1 MIRFD
6 REICRDL
13 GIALHREWLETNG
26 IGGFASSTIIGLN
39 TRRYHGL
46 LAAALNP
53 PSERMVLLAKLEE
66 VLIVDGRRYE
76 LSANQYPGVI
86 HPKGQEFQQSFAL
99 DPFPVFTWLVEDLE
113 LRKSVFLI
121 QGENGVVV
129 QYFLRAQGGAARRD
143 CHLEVRPLIA
153 YRDYHQ
159 LTHENPVLNMLVTSS
174 AGLACVQPY
183 ASLPPLYFAH
193 DAERI
198 ECLSRWYYDFE
209 YERERDR
216 GLDYREDLFN
226 PCALTFDLRE
236 STQASVVAS
245 IKQHAASEAGELRQ
259 AETARRKELGNGFP
273 AAAGQFIV
281 ERGKGN
287 TIIAGYPWFEDWGRD
302 TMISLPGLT
311 LATGRPGIAKG
322 ILLEWSRFVDRGM
335 LPNRFPDA
343 GSKPDYNVEYN
354 TADAALWFF
363 EAIRAVIEH
372 TGDYSFVSNELHEIL
387 ADIVAWHRRGT
398 RYGIRV
404 DTDGLLTTGAPG
416 VQLTWMDAKVR
427 DWVVTP
433 RRGKPVEIQALW
445 YNALRIMA
453 DLSAR
458 AGRPGPYAEMAE
470 AAKHAF
476 VAQFWNESA
485 GCLYDVIEGDRRDSA
500 IRPNQVLALSLKYRM
515 PYAWQA
521 RSILEVV
528 ERELLTPFGLRTL
541 APGDPNYRGR
551 YEGDVTSRDGAYHQ
565 GTVWPWLIG
574 PFIEAYLKERENSED
589 ARQQARRWLE
599 PLRQFRESDGVGQI
613 PEIFDGDAPHRP
625 GGCTAQAWS
634 VAEVLRA
641 SNLAAGI
648 TS

>member
-1 MIRFD
+1 MIHFD

-13 GIALHREWLETNG
+13 GIALRREWLETNG
-26 IGGFASSTIIGLN
+26 IGGFASSTIVGLN

-46 LAAALNP
+46 LTAALNP

-66 VLIVDGRRYE
+66 VLVVDGRRYE

-113 LRKSVFLI
+113 LRKSVFMI
-121 QGENGVVV
+121 QGENAVVA

-143 CHLEVRPLIA
+143 CRLEVRPLIA

-174 AGLACVQPY
+174 TGLACIQPY
-183 ASLPPLYFAH
+183 ASLPALYFAH
-193 DAERI
+193 DAEQI

-226 PCALTFDLRE
+226 PFALTFDLRE
-236 STQASVVAS
+236 YTQASVVAS
-245 IKQHAASEAGELRQ
+245 VKKHAASETGELRR
-259 AETARRKELGNGFP
+259 AEMGRRKALGDGFV
-273 AAAGQFIV
+273 AAASQFIV
-281 ERGKGN
+281 ERGQGS

-311 LATGRPGIAKG
+311 LATGRPEIAKG

-343 GSKPDYNVEYN
+343 GSKPDYNKEYN

-372 TGDYSFVSNELHEIL
+372 AGDYSFVSDGLYGIL
-387 ADIVAWHRRGT
+387 ADIVAWHQRGT
-398 RYGIRV
+398 RYGIHV
-404 DTDGLLTTGAPG
+404 DADGLLATGAPG

-427 DWVVTP
+427 DLVVTP
-433 RRGKPVEIQALW
+433 RRGKPVEVQALW
-445 YNALRIMA
+445 YNALRIME

-458 AGRPGPYAEMAE
+458 RDRPGPYGEMAE

-485 GCLYDVIEGDRRDSA
+485 GCLYDVIDGDRRDSA
-500 IRPNQVLALSLKYRM
+500 IRPNQILALSLKYRM
-515 PYAWQA
+515 PYDWQA
-521 RSILEVV
+521 KSILEVV

-551 YEGDVTSRDGAYHQ
+551 YEGDTTSRDGAYHQ

-574 PFIEAYLKERENSED
+574 PFIAAYLEGHRHGPD
-589 ARQQARRWLE
+589 AVGRARTWLE
-599 PLRQFRESDGVGQI
+599 PLRQFREGAGVGQI
-613 PEIFDGDAPHRP
+613 PEIFDGDPPHQPR
-625 GGCTAQAWS
+625 GCIAQAWS

-641 SNLAAGI
+641 SKLVE
-648 TS
+648 

>member
-1 MIRFD
+1 MIHFD

-46 LAAALNP
+46 LTAALNP

-66 VLIVDGRRYE
+66 VLVVDGRRHE

-86 HPKGQEFQQSFAL
+86 HPKGQDFQQSFAL

-113 LRKSVFLI
+113 LRKSLFLI

-143 CHLEVRPLIA
+143 CRLEVRPLIA

-159 LTHENPVLNMLVTSS
+159 LTHENPVLNRLVTSS
-174 AGLACVQPY
+174 AGMACVLPY

-193 DAERI
+193 DAEQI
-198 ECLSRWYYDFE
+198 ESLSRWYYDFE

-226 PCALTFDLRE
+226 PFALTFDLRE
-236 STQASVVAS
+236 RTQANIVAS
-245 IKQHAASEAGELRQ
+245 LDKHAASEAGELRL
-259 AETARRKELGNGFP
+259 AETVRRKALGNGLL
-273 AAAGQFIV
+273 AAASQFLVKRGQ
-281 ERGKGN
+281 GD

-311 LATGRPGIAKG
+311 LATGRPEIAKS
-322 ILLEWSRFVDRGM
+322 ILIEWSRFVDRGM

-343 GSKPDYNVEYN
+343 GSKSDSPQEYN

-363 EAIRAVIEH
+363 EAIRAVVEQ
-372 TGDYSFVSNELHEIL
+372 TGDYSFVSDALYGIL
-387 ADIVAWHRRGT
+387 ADIVAWHQRGT
-398 RYGIRV
+398 RYGIHM
-404 DTDGLLTTGAPG
+404 DADGLLATGAPG

-433 RRGKPVEIQALW
+433 RKGKPVEIQALW
-445 YNALRIMA
+445 YNALRIMEDFSTRRGLA
-453 DLSAR
+453 
-458 AGRPGPYAEMAE
+458 GPYGEMAE

-485 GCLYDVIEGDRRDSA
+485 GCLYDVIDGDGRDSA

-515 PYAWQA
+515 PYSWQA
-521 RSILEVV
+521 KSILKVV

-541 APGDPNYRGR
+541 APGDPSYRGR
-551 YEGDVTSRDGAYHQ
+551 YEGDTASRDGAYHQ
-565 GTVWPWLIG
+565 GSVWPWLIG
-574 PFIEAYLKERENSED
+574 PFIAAYLEEHQNSAD
-589 ARQQARRWLE
+589 AVARARSWLG
-599 PLRQFRESDGVGQI
+599 PLRQFRDSTGVGQI
-613 PEIFDGDAPHRP
+613 PELFDGDAPHRP
-625 GGCTAQAWS
+625 RGCTAQAWS
-634 VAEVLRA
+634 VAEVIRA
-641 SNLAAGI
+641 SKLVD
-648 TS
+648 